1 MNKGEKSR
9 SLRGQAAME
18 YLMTY
23 GLALFV
29 IVIVLALLAFF
40 LPSLIKVPSSCL
52 FSQQGL
58 GCSKHLI
65 VYDKTI
71 GGDRVIFSLENN
83 LGQSIILEK
92 VVCTNLPSGEI
103 SKDLI
108 SRIGSSIPSGQA
120 NMATGTSKELS
131 VPCKEKGG
139 SLLTNGPNSDFKGYV
154 AFTYKYVDDLQ
165 DAPARI
171 AVASVTG
178 QVVES
183 D

>member
-1 MNKGEKSR
+1 MSKDGNKGY
-9 SLRGQAAME
+9 LRGQAAME

-40 LPSLIKVPSSCL
+40 LPSLIKVPSSCM

-58 GCSKHLI
+58 GCSKHVI
-65 VYDKTI
+65 VYDSGM
-71 GGDRVIFSLENN
+71 GGNRVVFGLENN

-92 VVCTNLPSGEI
+92 IVCTSVPSGEI
-103 SKDLI
+103 TKQLI
-108 SRIGSSIPSGQA
+108 SSIGDDVPEGSVKINS
-120 NMATGTSKELS
+120 GTSKEFS
-131 VPCKEKGG
+131 VPCKDKNGE
-139 SLLTNGPNSDFKGYV
+139 LLTNGPNTDFKGYV
-154 AFTYKYVDDLQ
+154 AFTYKYVDDLA

-171 AVASVTG
+171 AIASVTG

>member
-1 MNKGEKSR
+1 MNKDEKS
-9 SLRGQAAME
+9 SYLRGQAAME

-40 LPSLIKVPSSCL
+40 LPSLIRVPSSCM

-58 GCSKHLI
+58 GCAKHI
-65 VYDKTI
+65 VVYDRTM
-71 GGDRVIFSLENN
+71 GGDRIIFSLENN
-83 LGQSIILEK
+83 LGQSIILER
-92 VVCTNLPSGEI
+92 VVCTNVPSGEI
-103 SKDLI
+103 TKDLI
-108 SRIGSSIPSGQA
+108 SGIGSPVPADQA
-120 NMATGTSKELS
+120 RMAAGTSKELS
-131 VPCKEKGG
+131 VPCREKSGG
-139 SLLTNGPNSDFKGYV
+139 LMTNGPNSDFKGYV

>member
-1 MNKGEKSR
+1 MDKNKNGHYM
-9 SLRGQAAME
+9 RGQAAME

-40 LPSLIKVPSSCL
+40 LPSLIKVPSSCM

-58 GCSKHLI
+58 GCSKHMI

-71 GGDRVIFSLENN
+71 SGNKVVFSLENN
-83 LGQSIILEK
+83 LGQTIVLER
-92 VVCTNLPSGEI
+92 VLCTNVPSGEI
-103 SKDLI
+103 TKDLL
-108 SRIGSSIPSGQA
+108 SRIGGQIPDAQK
-120 NMATGTSKELS
+120 NMASGTTKEFS
-131 VPCKEKGG
+131 VPCKDKTGV
-139 SLLTNGPNSDFKGYV
+139 LLTNGPNSDFKGYV
-154 AFTYKYVDDLQ
+154 AITYKYSDDLA

-171 AVASVTG
+171 AIASLTG